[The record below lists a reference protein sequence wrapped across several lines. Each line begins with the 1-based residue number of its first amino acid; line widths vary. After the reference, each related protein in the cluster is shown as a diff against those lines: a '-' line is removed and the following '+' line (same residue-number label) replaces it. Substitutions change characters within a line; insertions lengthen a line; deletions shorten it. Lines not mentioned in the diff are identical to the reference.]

1 MDQVTPNTQSEPAD
15 DDVAQLARTI
25 RETTDALLALLPDAY
40 ARQWEASPV
49 PKPREDTT
57 ERSSG
62 GRPSDPTADTV
73 LDARRLA
80 LRGAVSRAERVLL
93 LAANSLGYAVT
104 SVYECPTSVGL
115 DDLRASLSW
124 VCNSVLGADLVV
136 VLPGY
141 PTHGVELALAGALDI
156 PVVDID
162 EALAVEPERLLA

>member
-1 MDQVTPNTQSEPAD
+1 MDQVTPNPQSEPAGD
-15 DDVAQLARTI
+15 TDVAQLARTI

-49 PKPREDTT
+49 PKPREDTS

-93 LAANSLGYAVT
+93 LAANSL
-104 SVYECPTSVGL
+104 E
-115 DDLRASLSW
+115 
-124 VCNSVLGADLVV
+124 
-136 VLPGY
+136 
-141 PTHGVELALAGALDI
+141 
-156 PVVDID
+156 
-162 EALAVEPERLLA
+162 ERLRELDRAIKRYDGEA